1 MNLSFTLKAVQSLQ
15 SFSRDIDDNVTLY
28 GEILGVPVTIS
39 SPSAELLAKI
49 DELLYGAAVPEET
62 QTHHASEPH
71 QNSSYADYTMSAD
84 YHVGDLDDD

>member
-39 SPSAELLAKI
+39 SPSGELLAKI
-49 DELLYGAAVPEET
+49 DELLYSGVPQRSQEPPAAE
-62 QTHHASEPH
+62 ARKD
-71 QNSSYADYTMSAD
+71 NAYADYMASAD